1 MVWTRRTRALGI
13 FVLLLP
19 SSASLSWGA
28 GNKDEKNASV
38 QTSSNQATAQLN
50 PAPGVPSLGPAR
62 SVDLQ
67 PLDFRRLSQL
77 RSRDGSY
84 HIATAFFDENRLLIT
99 FEGTEMVRRLKS
111 CPKTHDDRIVRAVV
125 VNVRTGDVLQ
135 RADWYLH
142 DRQQYLWPL
151 ATGAILLRR
160 GTSLF
165 ELDTKL
171 HEKPLLE
178 HTEVLWVDITP
189 DGQQVM
195 VGTPA
200 SKAVEKQGD
209 KSTAPRYEVRFLDAS
224 TLEVAETFPMERP
237 IPLKATSGGYAD
249 VVLKSGWTWL
259 VRFGA
264 HDKPRMAITRV
275 RSSCIPDL
283 ETSGEHTLIIGRC
296 TTAQDK
302 YVVSSFTT
310 AGQFLWRKV
319 WNEQLKAP
327 IITRATSGAR
337 FALANV
343 LVEKQNNPSGYDGD
357 SSAEVRRHRIEIY
370 NSATGNPVFN
380 LETQPAVSNGGNL
393 ALSPDGATLAVLR
406 EARLELYE
414 LPRLDKDESA
424 KLAAVRAG
432 TPGLIPPGA
441 ATDATEDA
449 LIAEDEE
456 AQAKQTASNAARSD
470 DGLKAPEAVGA
481 VASTPAGMDRAAT
494 KAADNGLMTLHA
506 RSEAVVVDVV
516 VTDSKGHPVPG
527 LKAEDFSVTED
538 GTGQKINFFQEHSVV
553 DTRQSPP
560 PEFKRPPNIFSNV
573 SNTTQPDS
581 STLILFDMLNTPIQD
596 QGHARDALTRY
607 IKNKPRN
614 ESFALC
620 TLAGPL
626 RLIRG
631 FTTDENELLLSM
643 LDKRFKPSASL
654 ISSLDNASL
663 NFIRTVTQKLDTPND
678 VTRSF
683 AIAMA
688 GLERSIQD
696 EQMSQN
702 DMRTYMTI
710 HAFEELARYMAG
722 VPGRKKVLW
731 LSAAFPL
738 GQFASSQGLDAGPF
752 YAQRNFV
759 RLVSKTMNL
768 LASAHVSVYPVDV
781 RGVMNNSVYDIATEI
796 PVSQSLPSSPLSGPF
811 GMGQQEQAGGGGFDA
826 NAMAAARNM
835 ANDHAVP
842 ADGFVERSLEDSTR
856 RNSEHSAMDLVAEQ
870 TGGKAYYGSND
881 ITDALRATVEQGSDY
896 YTISYTPSN
905 RKYDGRFRKI
915 HVKVE
920 GHNRRVA
927 HRSGYYA
934 EDPNRL
940 PEKSEQVLQTA
951 SLAGMMHGAPES
963 RQIPF
968 EVRLVPLG
976 EPKTV
981 STSEVGIRAQG
992 KNAPTTIK
1000 LQRYSVD
1007 YAISAGSLRF
1017 DPGPEGNMHGNFRLL
1032 ANSFDSEG
1040 KSLLQA
1046 ASTAAADLR
1055 PVNYR
1060 SVLSDGFRLHQ
1071 ELDVP
1076 ADASYLRLGIGDLT
1090 TTYIGTLEL
1099 PLPVRATKEDPLARK
1114 EKALP
1119 PVEPE

>member
-1 MVWTRRTRALGI
+1 MLASLFLLCTVALG
-13 FVLLLP
+13 
-19 SSASLSWGA
+19 WGA
-28 GNKDEKNASV
+28 GHLDDKNSDTQPPAT
-38 QTSSNQATAQLN
+38 QQAPALN
-50 PAPGVPSLGPAR
+50 PVPVTKEAGPTR
-62 SVDLQ
+62 SIDLQ

-77 RSRDGSY
+77 RSRDGAF
-84 HIATAFFDENRLLIT
+84 HLTIDFFDEDRVLIT
-99 FEGTEMVRRLKS
+99 FEGTEMIRRLKS
-111 CPKTHDDRIVRAVV
+111 CPKTHDDRIVHAVV
-125 VNVRTGDVLQ
+125 VDTKSGDVLH

-151 ATGAILLRR
+151 ATGKILLRR
-160 GTSLF
+160 GTGLL
-165 ELDTKL
+165 ELDRDL
-171 HEKPLLE
+171 NEKPLLE
-178 HTEVLWVDITP
+178 RADVLWVDVTP

-195 VGTPA
+195 VGSAAAKNETKES
-200 SKAVEKQGD
+200 SKSQ
-209 KSTAPRYEVRFLDAS
+209 APKYEVRFLDAE
-224 TLEVAETFPMERP
+224 TLQVMGTFPMERP
-237 IPLKATSGGYAD
+237 IPLKATAAGYTD
-249 VVLKSGWTWL
+249 VVLKNGWTWL
-259 VRFGA
+259 VRFGTYG
-264 HDKPRMAITRV
+264 KPRMAITRV

-283 ETSGEHTLIIGRC
+283 ETSGEHTLTIGRC

-302 YVVSSFTT
+302 YVISSFTT

-319 WNEQLKAP
+319 WTEQLRAP
-327 IITRATSGAR
+327 VITRSTSGAR
-337 FALANV
+337 FALSSV
-343 LVEKQNNPSGYDGD
+343 LVEKQNSPSGGSDEET
-357 SSAEVRRHRIEIY
+357 AELRRHRIAIFD
-370 NSATGNPVFN
+370 SATGTPVLN

-393 ALSPDGATLAVLR
+393 ALSPEGNTLALLR
-406 EARLELYE
+406 DARLELYE
-414 LPRLDKDESA
+414 LPKLDKDEMA

-441 ATDATEDA
+441 AIDATEEA
-449 LIAEDEE
+449 LLAEDDE
-456 AQAKQTASNAARSD
+456 AAARQAAAASPSAAE
-470 DGLKAPEAVGA
+470 GGPKAP
-481 VASTPAGMDRAAT
+481 AGPLAT
-494 KAADNGLMTLHA
+494 APTAHAGTGTADAKTAETGLVTFHA

-516 VTDSKGHPVPG
+516 VTDSKGHPIPG
-527 LKAEDFSVTED
+527 LKAEDFSVAED
-538 GTGQKINFFQEHSVV
+538 GTAQKINFFQEHSVV
-553 DTRQSPP
+553 DTQQTPP

-596 QGHARDALTRY
+596 QGHARDALTKY
-607 IKNKPRN
+607 IKNKPKN

-620 TLAGPL
+620 TLTGPL

-631 FTTDENELLLSM
+631 FTADENELLMAM

-654 ISSLDNASL
+654 ISSLDNSSL
-663 NFIRTVTQKLDTPND
+663 NFIRSVTQKLDTAND

-710 HAFEELARYMAG
+710 EAFEELARYMAG

-738 GQFASSQGLDAGPF
+738 GQFAAAGGLDAGPF
-752 YAQRNFV
+752 HQQRNFV

-781 RGVMNNSVYDIATEI
+781 RGVMNNTVYDIATEL
-796 PVSQSLPSSPLSGPF
+796 PASQNLPNSPLSGPS
-811 GMGQQEQAGGGGFDA
+811 GMNQQIQAGGGAFDA
-826 NAMAAARNM
+826 TAIAGARNL

-842 ADGFVERSLEDSTR
+842 ANGFVERSLEDSTR

-881 ITDALRATVEQGSDY
+881 ITDALRATIEQGADY
-896 YTISYTPSN
+896 YTIAYTPTN

-915 HVKVE
+915 HVKAE

-968 EVRLVPLG
+968 EVRLVPVG
-976 EPKTV
+976 DPKTV
-981 STSEVGIRAQG
+981 STTDAGIRAQG

-1017 DPGPEGNMHGNFRLL
+1017 DPGPEGNLHGNFRLL
-1032 ANSFDSEG
+1032 ASSFDAEG

-1046 ASTAAADLR
+1046 ASTAVADLK

-1060 SVLSDGFRLHQ
+1060 SVLSDGFRLRQ
-1071 ELDVP
+1071 ELDIP
-1076 ADASYLRLGIGDLT
+1076 ADASYLRLGIGDLAS
-1090 TTYIGTLEL
+1090 TYIGTVEL
-1099 PLPVRATKEDPLARK
+1099 PLPVRAMKDDPLARK

>member
-1 MVWTRRTRALGI
+1 MGSPQPPAVNSPQPQEKSFGPTRRI
-13 FVLLLP
+13 
-19 SSASLSWGA
+19 
-28 GNKDEKNASV
+28 
-38 QTSSNQATAQLN
+38 
-50 PAPGVPSLGPAR
+50 
-62 SVDLQ
+62 DLQ
-67 PLDFRRLSQL
+67 TLDFRRISQL
-77 RSRDGSY
+77 RGRDGSF
-84 HIATAFFDENRLLIT
+84 HITVDFFDEDRVLVT
-99 FEGTEMVRRLKS
+99 FEGSEMVRRLRS
-111 CPKTHDDRIVRAVV
+111 CPKTHDDRNVHAVV
-125 VNVRTGDVLQ
+125 VDVRNGDILH

-151 ATGAILLRR
+151 ASGKILLRR
-160 GTSLF
+160 GTTLF
-165 ELDTKL
+165 ALDGDL
-171 HEKPLLE
+171 HEKTLLE
-178 HTEVLWVDITP
+178 NADVLWVDVTP

-195 VGTPA
+195 VGSSAT
-200 SKAVEKQGD
+200 KAEGKGSD
-209 KSTAPRYEVRFLDAS
+209 KSAAPKYEVRFLDA
-224 TLEVAETFPMERP
+224 ATFQIINTYPMDRP
-237 IPLKATSGGYAD
+237 IPLKATSGGHAD
-249 VVLKSGWTWL
+249 VVLKNGWTWL

-264 HDKPRMAITRV
+264 EGKPRLAITRV

-283 ETSGEHTLIIGRC
+283 ETSGEHTLVIGRC

-319 WNEQLKAP
+319 WTEQLKSP
-327 IITRATSGAR
+327 VITRSTSGAR
-337 FALANV
+337 FALSSV
-343 LVEKQNNPSGYDGD
+343 LVEKQNNPAADSDGEAN
-357 SSAEVRRHRIEIY
+357 SEIRKHRIEIF
-370 NSATGNPVFN
+370 NSATGNPVLN
-380 LETQPAVSNGGNL
+380 LETQPAVSNAGNL
-393 ALSPDGATLAVLR
+393 ALSPEGTTLAVLR
-406 EARLELYE
+406 DAHLELYD
-414 LPRLDKDESA
+414 LPKLDKDELA

-432 TPGLIPPGA
+432 TPGLIAPGA
-441 ATDATEDA
+441 ATDAAEDA
-449 LIAEDEE
+449 LLAEDEE
-456 AQAKQTASNAARSD
+456 AAAKQSAAASPASSDGGPKPPGGPLATGPSTHEGTASPDA
-470 DGLKAPEAVGA
+470 K
-481 VASTPAGMDRAAT
+481 PAQS
-494 KAADNGLMTLHA
+494 GLMTFHA

-516 VTDSKGHPVPG
+516 VTDSKGHPIPG
-527 LKAEDFSVTED
+527 LKAEDFSVAED
-538 GTGQKINFFQEHSVV
+538 GTAQKISYFQEHSVV
-553 DTRQSPP
+553 DTQQSPP
-560 PEFKRPPNIFSNV
+560 PDFKRPPNIFSNV

-596 QGHARDALTRY
+596 QGRARDALAKY
-607 IKNKPRN
+607 IRNKPKN

-620 TLAGPL
+620 TLTGPL

-631 FTTDENELLLSM
+631 FTSDENELLLGM

-654 ISSLDNASL
+654 VSSLDNASL
-663 NFIRTVTQKLDTPND
+663 NFIRTVTQKLDTTND

-688 GLERSIQD
+688 GLERSIED

-738 GQFASSQGLDAGPF
+738 GQFASTQGLDAGPF
-752 YAQRNFV
+752 HSQRSFV

-768 LASAHVSVYPVDV
+768 LASAHVAVYPVDV
-781 RGVMNNSVYDIATEI
+781 RGVMNNTVYDIATEL
-796 PVSQSLPSSPLSGPF
+796 PVSQNLPSSPLTGVSG
-811 GMGQQEQAGGGGFDA
+811 MNQQIQAGGGAFDPIA
-826 NAMAAARNM
+826 VAGARNL

-842 ADGFVERSLEDSTR
+842 ADGFVERSIEDSTR

-881 ITDALRATVEQGSDY
+881 ITDALRATVEQGADY
-896 YTISYTPSN
+896 YTISYTPTN
-905 RKYDGRFRKI
+905 RRYDGRFRKI

-920 GHNRRVA
+920 GHNRRVS

-968 EVRLVPLG
+968 EVRLVPVG
-976 EPKTV
+976 DPKTV
-981 STSEVGIRAQG
+981 STAEVGIRAQG

-1017 DPGPEGNMHGNFRLL
+1017 DPGPEGNLHGNFRLL

-1046 ASTAAADLR
+1046 ASTATADLK

-1060 SVLSDGFRLHQ
+1060 SVLSDGFRLRQ

-1076 ADASYLRLGIGDLT
+1076 ADASYLRLGIGDVAS
-1090 TTYIGTLEL
+1090 TYIGTVEL
-1099 PLPVRATKEDPLARK
+1099 QLPVRAMKDDPLARK